1 MENSGYQKSNFRQ
14 GIKIAAEFGLSIQYS
29 INARRRFLVDEL
41 EMLDLE
47 IAFYDDYEGSDIDNH
62 FSFLQ
67 YSELTLKRAKVK
79 AELRSIKNVTIRKPG
94 ITDEMIEQARD
105 YPVGQLVEFTRSK
118 ARAFCHEDKN
128 PSAYHAT
135 RVNRLNC
142 PVCDKSFDPI
152 GILMER
158 DGMSFKEA
166 VTTLSRRYK

>member
-14 GIKIAAEFGLSIQYS
+14 GIKIAEDFGLSIQYS

-41 EMLDLE
+41 ELLDLE
-47 IAFYDDYEGSDIDNH
+47 IAFYDDYEGTPDNEY
-62 FSFLQ
+62 FSLRQYSFL
-67 YSELTLKRAKVK
+67 SEKRAKVK
-79 AELRSIKNVTIRKPG
+79 QELGAIKNVTIRKPG
-94 ITDEMIEQARD
+94 ITDEMIEQARN
-105 YPVGQLVEFTRSK
+105 YPIEKLVEFTRGK

-152 GILMER
+152 GILTER

-166 VTTLSRRYK
+166 LTTLTR